1 MKTQEEIYKKA
12 KERVHQLRAF
22 YTHFT
27 VFLVI
32 SIPSLIIGWIIS
44 KPVFYSFLIGYAGW
58 GLGVLIHAIVT
69 FEFFNLWGKDWEERK
84 LKEIMQK
91 EEQNA

>member
-1 MKTQEEIYKKA
+1 MNNQEEIYKKA
-12 KERVHQLRAF
+12 KERIHQLRAF

-32 SIPSLIIGWIIS
+32 AIPSLIIGWILS
-44 KPVFYSFLIGYAGW
+44 KAVFHSFLIGYAGW

-69 FEFFNLWGKDWEERK
+69 FEIFNFWGKDWEDRK
-84 LKEIMQK
+84 LKEIIQK
-91 EEQNA
+91 ENQNA